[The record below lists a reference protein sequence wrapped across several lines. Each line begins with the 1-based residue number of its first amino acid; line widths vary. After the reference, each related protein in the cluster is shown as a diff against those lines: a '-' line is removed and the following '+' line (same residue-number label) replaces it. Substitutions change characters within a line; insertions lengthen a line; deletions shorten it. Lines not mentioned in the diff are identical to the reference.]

1 MAMNNEQYKH
11 MTPHIDPTAKVFASA
26 SLAGDI
32 TVGKQSSIWF
42 NASLRGDMAPITIGE
57 RTNIQ
62 DNAVVHTNIG
72 MPTVIGN
79 NVTVGHGAIIHA
91 CTVEDDAL
99 IGMGSILLDGCVV
112 KRGALVAAGTVVPP
126 GKHVPA
132 GTLVLGNPM
141 RVIRDLT
148 EEEHTAN
155 RLNAQHYID
164 LMNDYK

>member
-1 MAMNNEQYKH
+1 MTIEQYKN
-11 MTPHIDPTAKVFASA
+11 MTPRIDPSATVFDSA
-26 SLAGDI
+26 ALAGDI
-32 TVGKQSSIWF
+32 TVGKFSSIWF
-42 NASLRGDMAPITIGE
+42 NASLRGDMAPITIGD

-72 MPTVIGN
+72 MPTHIGS
-79 NVTVGHGAIIHA
+79 NVTVGHSAIIHA

-112 KRGALVAAGTVVPP
+112 EQGALVAAGTVVPP
-126 GKHVPA
+126 GKRVPA
-132 GTLVLGNPM
+132 RTLVLGNPM
-141 RVIRDLT
+141 RIIRELT
-148 EEEHTAN
+148 DEELAAN